1 MNTLLELNNEDL
13 SKVPTLIKT
22 LVQQKSPTSET
33 QKRGEMMTHQK
44 NELMDT
50 NQQPIGLLQHTK
62 LIENDYWHENNH

>member
-1 MNTLLELNNEDL
+1 MNKLLELNNEDL
-13 SKVPTLIKT
+13 WKLPTLIKT

-33 QKRGEMMTHQK
+33 QKGGELMTHQK

-62 LIENDYWHENNH
+62 LIENDYWYENNH